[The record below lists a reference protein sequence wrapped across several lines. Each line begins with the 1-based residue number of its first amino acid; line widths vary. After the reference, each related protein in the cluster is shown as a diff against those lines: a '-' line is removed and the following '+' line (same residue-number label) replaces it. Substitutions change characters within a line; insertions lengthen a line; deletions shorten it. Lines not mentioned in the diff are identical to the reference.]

1 MVKRSD
7 SAPQAS
13 RLSLAAIPACGF
25 LDCQHRWD
33 GFGTKPAYPPAVISH
48 SNYIRLSCLVLFLA
62 ITLALS
68 PLQGQA
74 QQSTAPPSSLPTIPL
89 SPNNNPEGAPS
100 SCEICRSLEGR
111 PGSDLKPRRHYRD
124 KNLHPHKRAK
134 GLSKS
139 SKRSLWNQ
147 LPRHKLEQEERQ
159 RREE

>member
-1 MVKRSD
+1 MVKSSD
-7 SAPQAS
+7 SLPQAS

-25 LDCQHRWD
+25 LDCQHRRD

-48 SNYIRLSCLVLFLA
+48 SHHIRSSCLVLFLA
-62 ITLALS
+62 TTLTLS

-74 QQSTAPPSSLPTIPL
+74 QQSTAPPSSLPATSL
-89 SPNNNPEGAPS
+89 SPNSNPDGALS

-147 LPRHKLEQEERQ
+147 LPHHKLEQEERQ